1 MAEDETLFFQQFI
14 AGLLDD
20 DGSFPAAFAMADVL
34 QPPFAAQGA
43 APNAAARRAGQYFG
57 APSRGNWDPDAI
69 MTRTAR
75 EVWAA
80 VHRPAA
86 VAVAPHVHIC
96 DNSAQTS
103 GDLQY
108 AMALAAEEQRMQLDM
123 EFARALQR
131 LEESGAGRSD
141 LSMDDIDASLVS
153 DCVLVCCQYHSRPL
167 FGPGHARAGHK
178 VQRKGAS

>member
-20 DGSFPAAFAMADVL
+20 DGTFPAAFAMADVL
-34 QPPFAAQGA
+34 QPPFAAQGPA
-43 APNAAARRAGQYFG
+43 TNAAARRAGQYFG

-75 EVWAA
+75 EAWAA

-86 VAVAPHVHIC
+86 GAPHVHIR
-96 DNSAQTS
+96 DSASTQTS

-108 AMALAAEEQRMQLDM
+108 ALALAAEEQRMQLDM

-131 LEESGAGRSD
+131 LEESGADHSD
-141 LSMDDIDASLVS
+141 LSMDDIDAALVS
-153 DCVLVCCQYHSRPL
+153 DCVIVCSWYHSRPPV
-167 FGPGHARAGHK
+167 GPGHARTGHE